1 MINRLLVL
9 FVNYSSVLNYNKIF
23 HSFNKPVRIRL
34 SQLINAIRTE
44 LAVEEEI
51 KLGNVNIYF

>member
-1 MINRLLVL
+1 MINRLLVR
-9 FVNYSSVLNYNKIF
+9 FVNYSSVLNYNNTF
-23 HSFNKPVRIRL
+23 HSCNKPVRIRL

-51 KLGNVNIYF
+51 KLGNLNIYF